1 MSKFKKEYEILK
13 NHYSLLDIKKISQF
27 TSANINSD
35 TFLIQTNKNK
45 FILKFVPNKN
55 PQLNKMCE
63 IVSFCKQQNV
73 PVQEPIKNISD
84 KFVVKN
90 YYFLTKYYSG
100 NYFDG
105 TNSELSDFAKNL
117 ALLHNALSKIRI
129 NYNFE
134 SFREYYKILKN
145 TELLK
150 IKNIIDE
157 KGKKITTYDKMFL
170 DHFVSLQNSFSNITV
185 SGEYIESKKQL
196 IHFDLH
202 PENVIFK
209 NFHVNA
215 IIDFGSMR
223 KGHLI
228 DDVAFSS
235 FRFAYYKTKNLN
247 KIINQMKYFYNAYT
261 KFNQLP
267 DLLPV
272 LPQITKLQILK
283 RLSLILRN
291 YYFTNTSF
299 WISDMEKQLKFLS
312 IIEKIINKWNK
323 I

>member
-13 NHYSLLDIKKISQF
+13 NHFGLLDIKKISQF
-27 TSANINSD
+27 TGANINSD

-100 NYFDG
+100 NHFDG

-117 ALLHNALSKIRI
+117 AFLHNALSIIRI

-170 DHFVSLQNSFSNITV
+170 DHFDSFQNSSKLIFLHQHRVKIFEKETKIVKCSTNINNKA
-185 SGEYIESKKQL
+185 I
-196 IHFDLH
+196 
-202 PENVIFK
+202 NV
-209 NFHVNA
+209 
-215 IIDFGSMR
+215 
-223 KGHLI
+223 
-228 DDVAFSS
+228 
-235 FRFAYYKTKNLN
+235 YY
-247 KIINQMKYFYNAYT
+247 
-261 KFNQLP
+261 
-267 DLLPV
+267 
-272 LPQITKLQILK
+272 
-283 RLSLILRN
+283 
-291 YYFTNTSF
+291 
-299 WISDMEKQLKFLS
+299 
-312 IIEKIINKWNK
+312 
-323 I
+323 